1 MPRINPIT
9 GEREVVQPTK
19 GNGENTT
26 TTEETTNENENENEN
41 TNTNPYMQTK
51 PPGMP
56 ESDWEKYQAG
66 KSAASSV
73 GKISDVRSKPIS
85 GDKLSR
91 PSKQTSKYDIS
102 NNQAFYDV
110 NASEGLP
117 SQTTTQSGKTS
128 GMGAEAAVG
137 TTYSWDDKAKELA
150 ENTYQQKVLE
160 EKQNMLTQRQEMEK
174 NAQQYQTQADMQK
187 YSDNQTADKVGW
199 TGGYVLDQER
209 QREYMKQSIQAQ
221 LYGAMELQKYGYD
234 TAMAAARLS
243 YDANLLTYAEEYYN
257 QAVQNA
263 IAEGNLLG
271 TYFSAEVKEMLQ
283 QYTIAGEKLL
293 DSSLSEEEKTRAQKI
308 VDTINGWFGENNISP
323 AGIKT
328 AAQLSA
334 ELAAENQRNELLW
347 TKYNAAMQTAEAT
360 KKENSSAFIMLD
372 DKGNPI
378 YDGYS
383 IKMGDWNTIDGKEI
397 VENYL
402 NNDPSGQRR
411 QEFFGYLDVQLA
423 GQSGTDFKNWLK
435 ANGYMGEDGT
445 ILGDTVNLYG
455 EFLGESDVFTSFI
468 EKKFGNLS
476 EEDKKTLANTLNGY
490 DLTVNLPDGKIATYT
505 LNITNEKN
513 NSAKTKEGKD
523 SNEVLKE
530 DLALTTTYTKNNQNA
545 MLNKLFKTNKDGELL
560 NKNFDTLLQVIDGC
574 TAANPDTWNE
584 DNGWWNGLV
593 KFSNYYRIANA
604 IQSRVNR
611 SDNRQNAKIVDEIL
625 KSATTTLGEENI
637 MLLGDIADKWSNMSE
652 REKMSLPEEEKK
664 YYEQATNF
672 MVKIGK
678 LKEARDFYYRNDSTP
693 FTWDYVGDTWAQV
706 GHNWSN
712 INSFGDFL
720 GSLGGTWNA
729 LGTSVYSGVLGVFN
743 WAFEQWGWK

>member
-1 MPRINPIT
+1 MPRVIRTGGINPIT
-9 GEREVVQPTK
+9 GEKEFEVVPPNYEKPQ
-19 GNGENTT
+19 ENT
-26 TTEETTNENENENEN
+26 NEN
-41 TNTNPYMQTK
+41 TNIYNP
-51 PPGMP
+51 
-56 ESDWEKYQAG
+56 E
-66 KSAASSV
+66 
-73 GKISDVRSKPIS
+73 
-85 GDKLSR
+85 
-91 PSKQTSKYDIS
+91 
-102 NNQAFYDV
+102 NNQAYYNLGETVSSKD
-110 NASEGLP
+110 NP
-117 SQTTTQSGKTS
+117 SKTTLESWKNTGSGV
-128 GMGAEAAVG
+128 EAALESDG
-137 TTYSWDDKAKELA
+137 YKWDRDAKKMA

-243 YDANLLTYAEEYYN
+243 YDANLLNYAQEYYN

-263 IAEGNLLG
+263 VAEGNLLG

-283 QYTIAGEKLL
+283 QYTIAEENLQ
-293 DSSLSEEEKTRAQKI
+293 DSSLPDSKKERAQKI
-308 VDTINGWFGENNISP
+308 VDTINSWFGENNISP

-328 AAQLSA
+328 AAQWSA

-347 TKYNAAMQTAEAT
+347 NQYNAATQTAEAA

-378 YDGYS
+378 YDGYN

-402 NNDPSGQRR
+402 DNDPSGQRR
-411 QEFFGYLDVQLA
+411 QEFFGYLDNQLA
-423 GQSGTDFKNWLK
+423 AQSGADFTNWLK
-435 ANGYMGEDGT
+435 ANGYKGEDGT
-445 ILGDTVNLYG
+445 ILGDTAELY
-455 EFLGESDVFTSFI
+455 EKFLGESDVFTSFI

-513 NSAKTKEGKD
+513 NPAKTKEEKD
-523 SNEVLKE
+523 SNEVSKE

-560 NKNFDTLLQVIDGC
+560 NENFNTLLQVIDGC

-604 IQSRVNR
+604 IQNRVNR
-611 SDNRQNAKIVDEIL
+611 SDNRQNGKIIDEIL

-652 REKMSLPEEEKK
+652 REKKSLPEEEKK

-678 LKEARDFYYRNDSTP
+678 LKEARDFYYRNDSSP
-693 FTWDYVGDTWAQV
+693 FSWDYVGDTWAQV

-729 LGTSVYSGVLGVFN
+729 LGTSVYSGVLGTFK